1 MTVIEDSESVDSN
14 NQSEEIVNDSTSFSQ
29 NIIVGIIG
37 SVIVVLLI
45 IIFIIMSKRK
55 NSTK

>member
-14 NQSEEIVNDSTSFSQ
+14 TQSEEIVNDSTSFSQ

-37 SVIVVLLI
+37 IVIAVLLI
-45 IIFIIMSKRK
+45 IIFIMSKRK